1 MAFINLGKIDK
12 TLIYPIIPI
21 IIVLIENKFWGYL
34 ETIAEHKT
42 EFNIIQSISKCLA
55 LIPLIIF
62 NLKNK
67 NSKNQKQN
75 NKLYNKEY
83 YEKQKVNKLKKG
95 GFIVLINVLNLIFKM
110 TYYRIIN
117 YFITVSIFSWYI
129 IDIVLI
135 TLFSFLILKAPIYRH
150 QYLCIIII
158 VAAGI
163 TLNAIHGE
171 FDNVGLK
178 DILVNIFG
186 DSVYSLMTVLKRYIM
201 VNLFCSAY
209 EIVFYEGVFSLTF
222 FSILLIILTNVEI
235 IEKYETK
242 RYVIYEDKTYIDNF
256 YSFIELLKNDKIQIL
271 ICFIILI
278 YYIPYYLFFN
288 LTIKNNSVF
297 HVLVILL
304 AEESLLFKYEKDAFI
319 IFMNIFLTIILLFM
333 FLVFIE
339 IIELN
344 FCGLSTNLKRNIAE
358 RAEIETNNNIDSC
371 KNSRDSLLEMDGLTI
386 DFNDINDI

>member
-21 IIVLIENKFWGYL
+21 IIVLIENKFWDYL